1 MKLTVQALERLGVT
15 NFGTQ
20 NTLMEIFQEM
30 EEKLAELENRLAE
43 KDCELTE
50 SKKLA
55 ELEKAILEGGGRN
68 TKAIL
73 ALIDMEKVAF
83 DGKELR
89 GFDLETIRTE
99 APYLFHEK
107 EEKTTGTGVKR
118 GQTKKENEISMAFK
132 KGLRR

>member
-1 MKLTVQALERLGVT
+1 MKLTVQALERMGVT
-15 NFGTQ
+15 NYGTQ
-20 NTLMEIFQEM
+20 TKLMEIFQEM
-30 EEKLAELENRLAE
+30 EGRIAELEEALAE
-43 KDCELTE
+43 KDGELTE

-55 ELEKAILEGGGRN
+55 ALEKAILEGGGRN

-73 ALIDMEKVAF
+73 ALVDMEKVAF

-89 GFDLETIRTE
+89 GFDLEAIRTE

-107 EEKTTGTGVKR
+107 EEKTIGTGVKR
-118 GQTKKENEISMAFK
+118 GTSKKENEISAAFR

>member
-1 MKLTVQALERLGVT
+1 MKMTVQMLEKMGVT
-15 NFGTQ
+15 NFATQ
-20 NTLMEIFQEM
+20 NKLMETFAEM
-30 EEKLAELENRLAE
+30 EEKIATLEEELHE
-43 KDCELTE
+43 KDGELTE

-55 ELEKAILEGGGRN
+55 AMEKAILEGGGRN

-73 ALIDMEKVAF
+73 ALVDMEKVAF

-89 GFDLETIRTE
+89 GFDLEAIRME

-107 EEKTTGTGVKR
+107 EEKRAGTGWKR
-118 GQTKKENEISMAFK
+118 GQNQKENEISAAFK

>member
-1 MKLTVQALERLGVT
+1 MKMTVQMLEKLGVT
-15 NFGTQ
+15 NFAAQ
-20 NTLMEIFQEM
+20 NKLMEIFTEQ
-30 EEKLAELENRLAE
+30 EEKLAALEEELERKE
-43 KDCELTE
+43 GELTE

-55 ELEKAILEGGGRN
+55 ALEKAILEGGGRN

-73 ALIDMEKVAF
+73 ALVDMEKVSF

-89 GFDLETIRTE
+89 GFDLEAIRME

-107 EEKTTGTGVKR
+107 EEKRMGTGVTR
-118 GQTKKENEISMAFK
+118 GQTKKENEISAAFK